1 MISANLAFIAA
12 HPDDDT
18 FGISGTVALHGDD
31 PDFRFVL
38 VHVTSGGA
46 GLISDPS
53 LATRENLPEVRE
65 EEDMRSWRALGRE
78 PDRHEFLRYP
88 DGGASGWD
96 RPAVVRRLT
105 EILAE
110 EGPDVVVSF
119 GPEGITGHPDHIATG
134 EATDEAFHAARANGG
149 PGFRRLLHN
158 ALPERELMRFS
169 DLLVER
175 GLEPIDPT
183 QMFQPRGVPDETIGV
198 VVDCSAVW
206 ERRMAALR
214 EHRTQLSTVRWP
226 DDLLPQVFGSERF
239 VVEWPGQPP
248 DVLSDVFEGL

>member
-1 MISANLAFIAA
+1 MRLAFVAA

-18 FGISGTVALHGDD
+18 FGISGTVALHAAD
-31 PDFRFVL
+31 PDFRFTL

-119 GPEGITGHPDHIATG
+119 G
-134 EATDEAFHAARANGG
+134 
-149 PGFRRLLHN
+149 
-158 ALPERELMRFS
+158 
-169 DLLVER
+169 
-175 GLEPIDPT
+175 
-183 QMFQPRGVPDETIGV
+183 
-198 VVDCSAVW
+198 
-206 ERRMAALR
+206 
-214 EHRTQLSTVRWP
+214 
-226 DDLLPQVFGSERF
+226 
-239 VVEWPGQPP
+239 
-248 DVLSDVFEGL
+248 